1 MVRELINVEAVD
13 RSFGAV
19 DVLQDINLKVND
31 GDRIGIV
38 GHNGAGKTTLLNTIS
53 EQKQDTGD
61 VEFAPG
67 IRLAYLTQIRDLE
80 SDSTIEEELGRKGRQ
95 FQELEDEIAA
105 IEAQMVDP
113 SFYEGDWEPVMERY
127 TELQQTLAASG
138 GGNVAGIAKGILE
151 RLGLDQH
158 PMDMPVKKLSGGEQ
172 AKLALARQ
180 LVGLNGIDVIF
191 LDEPTNHLDIH
202 TTEWLE
208 TFLTEFKGAQLI
220 VSHDRYFLDQVC
232 NRIVEID
239 NLRAWPWKGN
249 YSQFLVQKEAS
260 EAALGDL
267 IANTEKKI
275 ASTMGAMQQ
284 MKRANKY
291 DKSISAKHKMIER
304 LQQEL
309 KALKARMPKKRKPLI
324 LSLEAVDK
332 ASMDVLSVEDATKTF
347 DGLERK
353 ILDNQSLE
361 VRKGDRIGIVGGNG
375 QGKTTLLKLINGDEQ
390 LTSGKMDLAPGC
402 EIGYFHQDHATLDF
416 NLNPVEQIQ
425 KLRPDFQ
432 YGDIRAALGRFQFS
446 NEQVSTKLSQ
456 LSGGER
462 ARVALLKLL
471 LEENNLLLMD
481 EPTNHLDMDSKATLD
496 FNLNPVEQIQ
506 KLRPDFQYGDIRA
519 ALGRFQFS
527 NEQVS
532 TKLSQLSG
540 GERARVA
547 LLKLLLEENN
557 LLLMDE
563 PTNHLDMDSKA
574 TLEEA
579 LINYTGSLITVSHDR
594 WFLDQVVNR
603 IWELQDGVVT
613 VYYGN
618 YTDYVRAKKG
628 LPPLAEGEI
637 SDV

>member
-1 MVRELINVEAVD
+1 MARELINVEAVD

-19 DVLQDINLKVND
+19 DVLRDINIKVND

-61 VEFAPG
+61 IDFAPG

-95 FQELEDEIAA
+95 FQELEEEIAA

-113 SFYEGDWEPVMERY
+113 AFYEGDWEPVMEHY
-127 TELQQTLAASG
+127 AELQQTLASSG

-151 RLGLDQH
+151 RLGLDKH
-158 PMDMPVKKLSGGEQ
+158 PMEMAVNKLSGGEQ

-180 LVGLNGIDVIF
+180 LVGLNGIDVMF

-249 YSQFLVQKEAS
+249 YSQFLVQKTAS
-260 EAALGDL
+260 EKSLGEA
-267 IANTEKKI
+267 IANIEKKI
-275 ASTMGAMQQ
+275 QSTMGAMAQ

-304 LQQEL
+304 MQQEL
-309 KALKARMPKKRKPLI
+309 KALRDRVPKKRKPLI
-324 LSLEAVDK
+324 LSLEATDK
-332 ASMDVLSVEDATKTF
+332 ASMDVLSVEGGTKSF
-347 DGLERK
+347 EGLDRK
-353 ILDNQSLE
+353 ILDNQFLE

-375 QGKTTLLKLINGDEQ
+375 QGKTTLLKLINGDER
-390 LTSGKMDLAPGC
+390 LTSGTMDLAPGC

-416 NLNPVEQIQ
+416 DLNPIEQIQ

-446 NEQVSTKLSQ
+446 SEQVSTKLSQ

-481 EPTNHLDMDSKATLD
+481 EPTNHLDMDSKD
-496 FNLNPVEQIQ
+496 
-506 KLRPDFQYGDIRA
+506 
-519 ALGRFQFS
+519 
-527 NEQVS
+527 
-532 TKLSQLSG
+532 
-540 GERARVA
+540 
-547 LLKLLLEENN
+547 
-557 LLLMDE
+557 
-563 PTNHLDMDSKA
+563 

-579 LINYTGSLITVSHDR
+579 LVGYTGSLITVSHDR

-628 LPPLAEGEI
+628 LPPLAEGEV
-637 SDV
+637 SEV

>member
-1 MVRELINVEAVD
+1 MARELINVEAVD

-19 DVLQDINLKVND
+19 DVLRDINITVND

-61 VEFAPG
+61 IEFAPG

-95 FQELEDEIAA
+95 FQELEEEIAA

-113 SFYEGDWEPVMERY
+113 AFYEGDWEPVMEHY
-127 TELQQTLAASG
+127 AELQQTLASSG

-151 RLGLDQH
+151 RLGLDKH
-158 PMDMPVKKLSGGEQ
+158 PMDMAVNKLSGGEQ

-180 LVGLNGIDVIF
+180 LVGLNGIDVMF

-232 NRIVEID
+232 NRIVEVD

-249 YSQFLVQKEAS
+249 YSQFLVQKTAS
-260 EAALGDL
+260 EKSLGEA
-267 IANTEKKI
+267 IANIEKKI
-275 ASTMGAMQQ
+275 QATMGAMAQ

-304 LQQEL
+304 MQQEL
-309 KALKARMPKKRKPLI
+309 KALRARVPKKRKPLI
-324 LSLEAVDK
+324 LSLEATDK
-332 ASMDVLSVEDATKTF
+332 ASMDVLSVEGGTKSF
-347 DGLERK
+347 EGLDRK
-353 ILDNQSLE
+353 ILDNQFLE

-375 QGKTTLLKLINGDEQ
+375 QGKTTLLKLINGDER
-390 LTSGKMDLAPGC
+390 LTSGTMDLAPGC

-416 NLNPVEQIQ
+416 DLNPIEQIQ

-446 NEQVSTKLSQ
+446 SEQVSTKLSQ

-481 EPTNHLDMDSKATLD
+481 EPTNHLDMDSKD
-496 FNLNPVEQIQ
+496 
-506 KLRPDFQYGDIRA
+506 
-519 ALGRFQFS
+519 
-527 NEQVS
+527 
-532 TKLSQLSG
+532 
-540 GERARVA
+540 
-547 LLKLLLEENN
+547 
-557 LLLMDE
+557 
-563 PTNHLDMDSKA
+563 

-579 LINYTGSLITVSHDR
+579 LVGYTGSLITVSHDR

-628 LPPLAEGEI
+628 LPPLADGEI
-637 SDV
+637 SEV

>member
-1 MVRELINVEAVD
+1 MARELINVEAVD

-19 DVLQDINLKVND
+19 DVLRDINLKVND

-53 EQKQDTGD
+53 EQKQDTGE

-80 SDSTIEEELGRKGRQ
+80 SNSTIEEELGRKGRQ
-95 FQELEDEIAA
+95 FQELEEEIAA

-127 TELQQTLAASG
+127 TELQQTLASSG

-158 PMDMPVKKLSGGEQ
+158 PMDMPVKSLSGGEQ

-208 TFLTEFKGAQLI
+208 TFLNEFKGAQLI

-260 EAALGDL
+260 ESALNDA

-446 NEQVSTKLSQ
+446 NEQVATKLSQ

-481 EPTNHLDMDSKATLD
+481 EPTNHLDM
-496 FNLNPVEQIQ
+496 E
-506 KLRPDFQYGDIRA
+506 
-519 ALGRFQFS
+519 
-527 NEQVS
+527 
-532 TKLSQLSG
+532 
-540 GERARVA
+540 
-547 LLKLLLEENN
+547 
-557 LLLMDE
+557 
-563 PTNHLDMDSKA
+563 SKA

-637 SDV
+637 SEV

>member
-1 MVRELINVEAVD
+1 MARELINVEAVD

-19 DVLQDINLKVND
+19 DVLRDINIKVND

-61 VEFAPG
+61 IDFAPG

-95 FQELEDEIAA
+95 FQELEEEIAA

-113 SFYEGDWEPVMERY
+113 AFYEGDWEPVMEHY
-127 TELQQTLAASG
+127 AGLQQTLASSG

-151 RLGLDQH
+151 RLGLDKH
-158 PMDMPVKKLSGGEQ
+158 PMEMAVNKLSGGEQ

-180 LVGLNGIDVIF
+180 LVGLNGIDVMF

-232 NRIVEID
+232 NRIVEVD

-249 YSQFLVQKEAS
+249 YSQFLVQKTAS
-260 EAALGDL
+260 EKSLGEA
-267 IANTEKKI
+267 IANIEKKI
-275 ASTMGAMQQ
+275 QSTMGAMAQ

-304 LQQEL
+304 MQQEL
-309 KALKARMPKKRKPLI
+309 KALRDRVPKKRKPLI
-324 LSLEAVDK
+324 LSLEATDK
-332 ASMDVLSVEDATKTF
+332 ASMDVLSVEGGTKSF
-347 DGLERK
+347 EGLDRK
-353 ILDNQSLE
+353 ILDNQFLE

-375 QGKTTLLKLINGDEQ
+375 QGKTTLLKLINGDER
-390 LTSGKMDLAPGC
+390 LTSGTMDLAPGC
-402 EIGYFHQDHATLDF
+402 KIGYFHQDHATLDF
-416 NLNPVEQIQ
+416 DLNPIEQIQ

-446 NEQVSTKLSQ
+446 SEQVSTKLSQ

-481 EPTNHLDMDSKATLD
+481 EPTNHLDMDSKD
-496 FNLNPVEQIQ
+496 
-506 KLRPDFQYGDIRA
+506 
-519 ALGRFQFS
+519 
-527 NEQVS
+527 
-532 TKLSQLSG
+532 
-540 GERARVA
+540 
-547 LLKLLLEENN
+547 
-557 LLLMDE
+557 
-563 PTNHLDMDSKA
+563 

-579 LINYTGSLITVSHDR
+579 LVGYTGSLITVSHDR

-628 LPPLAEGEI
+628 LPPLADGEI
-637 SDV
+637 SEI

>member
-1 MVRELINVEAVD
+1 MARELINVEAVD

-19 DVLQDINLKVND
+19 DVLRDINIKVND

-61 VEFAPG
+61 IDFAPG

-95 FQELEDEIAA
+95 FQELEEEIAA

-113 SFYEGDWEPVMERY
+113 AFYEGDWEPVMEHY
-127 TELQQTLAASG
+127 AELQQTLASSG

-151 RLGLDQH
+151 RLGLDKH
-158 PMDMPVKKLSGGEQ
+158 PMEMAVNKLSGGEQ

-180 LVGLNGIDVIF
+180 LVGLNGIDVMF

-249 YSQFLVQKEAS
+249 YSQFLVQKTAS
-260 EAALGDL
+260 EKSLGEA
-267 IANTEKKI
+267 IANIEKKI
-275 ASTMGAMQQ
+275 QSTMGAMAQ

-304 LQQEL
+304 MQQEL
-309 KALKARMPKKRKPLI
+309 KALRLRVPKKRKPLI
-324 LSLEAVDK
+324 LSLEATDK
-332 ASMDVLSVEDATKTF
+332 ASMDVLSVEGGTKSF
-347 DGLERK
+347 EGLDRK
-353 ILDNQSLE
+353 ILDNQFLE

-375 QGKTTLLKLINGDEQ
+375 QGKTTLLKLINGDER
-390 LTSGKMDLAPGC
+390 LTSGTMDLAPGC

-416 NLNPVEQIQ
+416 DLNPIEQIQ

-446 NEQVSTKLSQ
+446 SEQVSTKLSQ

-481 EPTNHLDMDSKATLD
+481 EPTNHLDMDSKD
-496 FNLNPVEQIQ
+496 
-506 KLRPDFQYGDIRA
+506 
-519 ALGRFQFS
+519 
-527 NEQVS
+527 
-532 TKLSQLSG
+532 
-540 GERARVA
+540 
-547 LLKLLLEENN
+547 
-557 LLLMDE
+557 
-563 PTNHLDMDSKA
+563 

-579 LINYTGSLITVSHDR
+579 LVGYTGSLITVSHDR

-628 LPPLAEGEI
+628 LPPLADGEV
-637 SDV
+637 SEV